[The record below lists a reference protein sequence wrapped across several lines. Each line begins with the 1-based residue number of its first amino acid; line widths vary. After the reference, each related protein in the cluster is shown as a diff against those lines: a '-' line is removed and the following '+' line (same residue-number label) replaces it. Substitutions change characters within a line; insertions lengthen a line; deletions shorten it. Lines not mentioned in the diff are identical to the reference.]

1 MRTIR
6 VIIAGSRDFNDY
18 DVLRG
23 EVDMF
28 IEQLRERK
36 DIEQDDDIIIVSGGA
51 RGADKL
57 GERYAKE
64 QGYHC
69 EIYIPN
75 WSIGKQA
82 GILRNID
89 MAKVSQ
95 ACIVFNL
102 NNSKGS
108 SHMVSYARKQGLITK
123 QVNCYD

>member
-18 DVLRG
+18 EVLRG

-28 IEQLRERK
+28 VEQLRDRK
-36 DIEQDDDIIIVSGGA
+36 DILDDDSVIVVSGGA

-64 QGYHC
+64 RGYHC
-69 EIYIPN
+69 EIYVPN
-75 WSIGKQA
+75 WSVGKQA

-95 ACIVFNL
+95 ACIVFNV

-108 SHMVSYARKQGLITK
+108 RHMVDHARKQGLITK
-123 QVNCYD
+123 EVKCYA